1 MVVVQVKLKNMINN
15 FFVKKNIITYHR
27 ISNKTVND
35 PLSISLETFEKQI
48 KFLTNKF
55 NIISLDKILD
65 MDLPNGNYIAI
76 TFDDGYRDNLLN
88 AVPILEKYKVPATI
102 YITSRFLEGK
112 CEMWWYEIKKF
123 IDENELINFIY
134 NNKNY
139 KFILKSN
146 KSKIKAFKQISS
158 LFKKL
163 KYQQQNKLLE
173 LITRN
178 TQRIQYTNDLLN
190 VDDLI
195 KLNSKKLIT
204 LGAHTHNHV
213 ALSYLN
219 DSECLDELS
228 TSKKIIEKII
238 NKKVRHFAYPY
249 GGEKEISGREPEV
262 LKSLGYISAVTTQ
275 LNFVEKYK
283 NYLLPRIYLSERDI
297 GTFLILKLTI
307 FYKIY
312 FFMRFKLFKI
322 F

>member
-1 MVVVQVKLKNMINN
+1 MKL
-15 FFVKKNIITYHR
+15 
-27 ISNKTVND
+27 
-35 PLSISLETFEKQI
+35 
-48 KFLTNKF
+48 
-55 NIISLDKILD
+55 
-65 MDLPNGNYIAI
+65 
-76 TFDDGYRDNLLN
+76 NL
-88 AVPILEKYKVPATI
+88 
-102 YITSRFLEGK
+102 F
-112 CEMWWYEIKKF
+112 
-123 IDENELINFIY
+123 NFIY

-146 KSKIKAFKQISS
+146 KSKIKALFSISS
-158 LFKKL
+158 LFKNL

-249 GGEKEISGREPEV
+249 GGEKEISGREPKV
-262 LKSLGYISAVTTQ
+262 LKSLGYICSCNYSIKFFENIKIIFCQ
-275 LNFVEKYK
+275 EYIKRKRYWNFSNIKTY
-283 NYLLPRIYLSERDI
+283 N
-297 GTFLILKLTI
+297 FL
-307 FYKIY
+307 
-312 FFMRFKLFKI
+312 
-322 F
+322 